1 MIAKE
6 LKFSVNQESMCSI
19 KEAVRKVGGI
29 LICPRTRELNTMY
42 DDYTGTVGSQ
52 RGRLCLQS
60 GANYSLSYE
69 RALSQQGVRQDL
81 VLATKVGS
89 MMEMK
94 KILLRI
100 GFRPVGTYARHRT
113 TWDVGNAKVSL
124 CEFLFGTYL
133 EISGETEHLFK
144 LVEKFGFALRD
155 GITASYDELYRAHR
169 IHKIATPRR

>member
-1 MIAKE
+1 MIE
-6 LKFSVNQESMCSI
+6 REIKFSVSQESACSI
-19 KEAVRKVGGI
+19 KEKVQKIGGI
-29 LICPRTRELNTMY
+29 LVCPRTRELNTIY
-42 DDYTGTVGSQ
+42 DDYTGSISGQ

-60 GANYSLSYE
+60 GSNYSLSYE

-100 GFRPVGTYARHRT
+100 GFRPVGTYVRHRT
-113 TWDVGNAKVSL
+113 TWEVSGARISL

-133 EISGETEHLFK
+133 EVAGETKQLFR
-144 LVEKFGFALRD
+144 VIEKFGFALRD

-169 IHKIATPRR
+169 MHKIATPRR